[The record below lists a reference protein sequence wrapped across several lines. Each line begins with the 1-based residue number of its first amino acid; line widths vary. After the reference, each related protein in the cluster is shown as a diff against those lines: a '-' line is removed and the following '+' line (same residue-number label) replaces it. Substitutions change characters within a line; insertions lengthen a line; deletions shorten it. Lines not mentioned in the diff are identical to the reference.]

1 MPLPTGLSKLQIA
14 FYYSPLNRLSL
25 LHMRTEAKFGKR
37 KKKLGSYPYVSVV
50 ISITLALF
58 AIGVFGALV
67 IYSKELE
74 KAIKETIKLQVYLK
88 SHLADEDRIKTG
100 KKLAAQYFVSKE
112 GGKVIQYI
120 AKEEAAKEFIRE
132 TGENFSKFLG
142 ENPLHDAYLVKI
154 GEAYQSKQSLAKI
167 KTELEKWP
175 GVFQVDYKENVIESI
190 NHNITQIGLALMALV
205 AILLLIV
212 VLLINNT
219 LRLALFSQRFLIR
232 SMQLV
237 GAKRWF
243 IQKPFLLRASFHGLL
258 AGLLAS
264 GLLLALLTFATNKIE
279 ELRLIQ
285 NNHRLMTLMASLL
298 LLGVIVALVSSYRA
312 VNKYLKLSLD
322 ELY

>member
-1 MPLPTGLSKLQIA
+1 MSG
-14 FYYSPLNRLSL
+14 
-25 LHMRTEAKFGKR
+25 EAKFNKR
-37 KKKLGSYPYVSVV
+37 KKKLGSYPYLSVV
-50 ISITLALF
+50 ASITLALF
-58 AIGVFGALV
+58 AIGVFGTLV

-74 KAIKETIKLQVYLK
+74 KVIKENIKLQVYLN
-88 SHLADEDRIKTG
+88 SHITEKERQAVE
-100 KKLAAQYFVSKE
+100 KKISAQYFISKNTTTSFQFISKE
-112 GGKVIQYI
+112 D
-120 AKEEAAKEFIRE
+120 AAKQFIKE
-132 TGENFSKFLG
+132 TGENFIKFLG
-142 ENPLHDAYLVKI
+142 ENPLHDSYLVKI
-154 GEAYQSKQSLAKI
+154 NEGYQSKQSLARI
-167 KTELEKWP
+167 KTELEKIQ

-190 NHNITQIGLALMALV
+190 NRNITEIGLVIMGLV
-205 AILLLIV
+205 AVLLLIV

-243 IQKPFLLRASFHGLL
+243 IQGPFLIRASWHGFL

-264 GLLLALLTFATNKIE
+264 ALLVGLISLATKKIDD
-279 ELRLIQ
+279 LKLIQ
-285 NNHRLMTLMASLL
+285 NNDRLLILMGSLL